1 MSLVA
6 SVLHLDTRAITAL
19 KVTDPYSIHRV
30 VYSLYEDIR
39 GSDAKNKHDSAGI
52 LFADQG
58 GDLRGRKVLMLA
70 NREPATYVSG
80 KYGKV
85 QSKLI
90 PETFLDHSH
99 FQFSVLINPVKRDVH
114 SKKLVPIVGRSE
126 IKDWFASRAVDTWG
140 FEVELQ
146 HLQIQKTDVLSFSG
160 KSGNRVTI
168 NQAHITGCLIVTDK
182 PRFTN
187 SFKTGLG
194 RAKTFGCGLLQI
206 IPLLNGPTLTKKE
219 NHHDYAIQ

>member
-6 SVLHLDTRAITAL
+6 SVLHLDTRAINAL

-39 GSDAKNKHDSAGI
+39 GSDAKKKHDSAGI

-58 GDLRGRKVLMLA
+58 GDLRGRKILMLA
-70 NREPATYVSG
+70 NREPATHVSG

-99 FQFSVLINPVKRDVH
+99 FQFSVLINPVKRDDH

-126 IKDWFASRAVDTWG
+126 IKDWFTSRTENSWG
-140 FEVELQ
+140 FEVEPQ
-146 HLQIQKTDVLSFSG
+146 YLQIQKTDVLNFNG
-160 KSGNRVTI
+160 KGGHRVTI
-168 NQAHITGCLIVTDK
+168 NRAHITGCLKVTDK
-182 PRFTN
+182 PRFSN
-187 SFKTGLG
+187 SFRAGLG
-194 RAKTFGCGLLQI
+194 RAKAFGCGLLQI
-206 IPLLNGPTLTKKE
+206 IPLLNGPTLTQKE